1 MINSEINKC
10 SVKTQVNGAKY
21 EKTMKYDR
29 LGT

>member
-10 SVKTQVNGAKY
+10 LVKSNGAKY